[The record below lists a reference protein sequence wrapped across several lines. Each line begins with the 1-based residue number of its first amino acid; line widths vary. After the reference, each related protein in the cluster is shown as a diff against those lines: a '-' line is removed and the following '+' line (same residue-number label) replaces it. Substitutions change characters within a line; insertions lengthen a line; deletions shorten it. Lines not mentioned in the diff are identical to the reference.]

1 MRHYKIDGTFI
12 HCVCLQ
18 KLNNVYLII
27 SNYGVMNY
35 YKSLFVIV
43 LAAIIVAAC
52 SNETETDTIQEGQDS
67 TVYQSDNTNVQD
79 GIQGS
84 QTIVSVASTNQDL
97 STFVKAVQSAERT
110 QMLNSEGP
118 FTVFAPTNEA
128 FNALP
133 EGTLDNLMM
142 PENKQKLGD
151 ILAYHVV
158 EGTVMASDLSDGQTV
173 TTVQGETLTVTKQNG
188 NLMINGAQVIQADV
202 NTSNGVVHIIDKVL
216 MSSNN

>member
-1 MRHYKIDGTFI
+1 MI
-12 HCVCLQ
+12 
-18 KLNNVYLII
+18 
-27 SNYGVMNY
+27 
-35 YKSLFVIV
+35 
-43 LAAIIVAAC
+43 AAVTVAAC
-52 SNETETDTIQEGQDS
+52 SNETETDTRQERQDS
-67 TVYQSDNTNVQD
+67 TAYQSDNPNVQG

-84 QTIVSVASTNQDL
+84 QTIVLVASTNQDL

-133 EGTLDNLMM
+133 KGTLDNLMM

-173 TTVQGETLTVTKQNG
+173 TTVQGEKLTVTKQNG
-188 NLMINGAQVIQADV
+188 NVMINGAQVIQADV

-216 MSSNN
+216 MPSDN

>member
-1 MRHYKIDGTFI
+1 MI
-12 HCVCLQ
+12 
-18 KLNNVYLII
+18 
-27 SNYGVMNY
+27 
-35 YKSLFVIV
+35 
-43 LAAIIVAAC
+43 AAVTVAAC
-52 SNETETDTIQEGQDS
+52 SNETETDTMQEGQDS
-67 TVYQSDNTNVQD
+67 TAYQSDNQNMQD

-84 QTIVSVASTNQDL
+84 QTIVLVASTNQNL

-142 PENKQKLGD
+142 PESKQKLGD

-173 TTVQGETLTVTKQNG
+173 TTVQGEKLTVTKQNG
-188 NLMINGAQVIQADV
+188 NVMINGAQVIQADV

-216 MSSNN
+216 MPSDI